1 MFTAATDKRV
11 AVFLADGMEEIEAL
25 TVVDLLFR
33 AGIPCETVSI
43 TNSDVVSSS
52 HEVSVVCDRE
62 IGDTRF
68 DFDDYDMIVLPGG
81 MPGTTNLLECDD
93 LCDQVCRYAKG
104 GRRVSAICAAPTIL
118 AKLGLLEGRRATC
131 FPDMLPVL
139 AEHGV
144 QVVEDEAVVEDGPFI
159 TSRGMGT
166 AIPFGLAIVAHY
178 LGKETADELARK
190 IVYSC

>member
-1 MFTAATDKRV
+1 MFNATTDKRV

-25 TVVDLLFR
+25 TVVDLLYR

-43 TNSDVVSSS
+43 TNSSVVASS
-52 HEVSVVCDRE
+52 HDVSVVCDRE

-81 MPGTTNLLECDD
+81 MPGTTNLGESDD
-93 LCDQVCRYAKG
+93 LTDQVKRFARD
-104 GRRVSAICAAPTIL
+104 GRQVAAICAAPTIL
-118 AKLGLLEGRRATC
+118 AKLGLLEGKHATC
-131 FPDMLPVL
+131 FPDLTGVL
-139 AEHGV
+139 EENGAILTEGS
-144 QVVEDEAVVEDGPFI
+144 VVVDGNII

-178 LGKETADELARK
+178 LGQQTADELARK
-190 IVYSC
+190 IVFAD